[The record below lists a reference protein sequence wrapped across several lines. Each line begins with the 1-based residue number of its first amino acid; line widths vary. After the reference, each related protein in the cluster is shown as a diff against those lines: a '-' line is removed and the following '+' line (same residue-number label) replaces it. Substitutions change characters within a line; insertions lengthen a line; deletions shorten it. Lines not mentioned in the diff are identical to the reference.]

1 MSFRKQMTY
10 SQKLGLLH
18 EIYEGFPAAFK
29 VPNFLIKVLCPLHDS
44 TFSSCV
50 IIFKAHVNDNL
61 NVCLFVQAK
70 EAECNGYCWSDR

>member
-18 EIYEGFPAAFK
+18 ETYEGFSAFK
-29 VPNFLIKVLCPLHDS
+29 VLNFHIKVLCPFHDS

-70 EAECNGYCWSDR
+70 EAESNGYCWSDR